1 MIRLNHIFLIFV
13 WFSPALTQIDTNDT
27 TDVEIE
33 NLVEQ
38 TIDEEDSQLLDVFE
52 TEPTL
57 VQKSIWSLPSVDIR
71 SRVRQKL
78 QTSRG
83 YNDGKYL
90 GSPVVSYQ
98 RVKIN
103 HGKNISGGL
112 LVEKDAG
119 ERKFNDHTNYFIRI
133 QNLGFIKSVVIG
145 DYVIEAGQGL
155 VFWRGYDFTKGANIK
170 AGSLRQGRALM
181 HHLSA
186 DEVGFLR
193 GFSTLLNWR
202 RFNGLI
208 FYSNKNLSASLD
220 SVGNVTSFY
229 SGYYRTYTEIAKRE
243 NLTEKVF
250 GARTT
255 YDLHEEFKLGL
266 TWAVSSYSKQIKAAG
281 NNDFSIYGFDFT
293 LKMNRIS
300 LCGEIAA
307 NSKTDFSAIS
317 VLAISPNAFVDVVA
331 LYRNY
336 SPNYFNRFANPFG
349 ESFGGSNEK
358 GFFIGL
364 ELKLLRGIK
373 LIGYSDNF
381 VFPKSKELNFSKR
394 SNEYFSQFECKLNK
408 NIMITLRCTNKSF
421 DVFQKNLDEL
431 KRDIRII
438 DRTIRSNYRI
448 NFDYDLSKHVRLRW
462 RFEYRTVNSNL
473 TKATEIGRMFFQ
485 DLSIKSKRHWSLN
498 FRISYF
504 NTDSYYSGISQ
515 YENDL
520 RGVLS
525 IPVLYGQ
532 GIKWYVLL
540 KSQIINSLDLSLKY
554 SYLINE
560 DVRKIGS
567 GWDELPANVDNRIGV
582 QLDLKL

>member
-1 MIRLNHIFLIFV
+1 MIRFIQLFLIFV
-13 WFSPALTQIDTNDT
+13 WFSPALSQIDTEDT

-38 TIDEEDSQLLDVFE
+38 TTEEEDSQLLDVFE

-57 VQKSIWSLPSVDIR
+57 VQKYIWSLPSVDVR
-71 SRVRQKL
+71 SRIRQKL

-83 YNDGKYL
+83 YNEGKYL

-98 RVKIN
+98 RMKIN
-103 HGKNISGGL
+103 QGENISGGL

-119 ERKFNDHTNYFIRI
+119 ERKFNDYNNYFIRI

-155 VFWRGYDFTKGANIK
+155 VMWRGYDFTKGANIK
-170 AGSLRQGRALM
+170 AGSIRKGRDLM
-181 HHLSA
+181 PHLSA
-186 DEVGFLR
+186 DGVGFLR
-193 GFSTLLNWR
+193 GFATHLNWR

-208 FYSNKNLSASLD
+208 FYSSKNLSASVD
-220 SVGNVTSFY
+220 SLGNVTSFY
-229 SGYYRTYTEIAKRE
+229 SGYYRTNSEIAKRE
-243 NLTEKVF
+243 NLNEKVF
-250 GARTT
+250 GARAA
-255 YDLHEEFKLGL
+255 YDLYGDFKFGL
-266 TWAVSSYSKQIKAAG
+266 TWVTSSYSKQIKAAG
-281 NNDFSIYGFDFT
+281 NNLFSNYGFDYT

-300 LCGEIAA
+300 LYGEIAS
-307 NSKTDFSAIS
+307 NSKMDLSGIS

-349 ESFGGSNEK
+349 ESFGGSNEE

-364 ELKLLRGIK
+364 ELKLFRGIK
-373 LIGYSDNF
+373 LIGYSDKF

-394 SNEYFSQFECKLNK
+394 GNEYFTQFDYKINK
-408 NIMITLRCTNKSF
+408 NLFVTLRYKNKSS
-421 DVFQKNLDEL
+421 DDFQKNLDEMNREI
-431 KRDIRII
+431 KII
-438 DRTIRSNYRI
+438 DQTVRSNYRI
-448 NFDYDLSKHVRLRW
+448 NVDYDLSKFVRLRW
-462 RFEYRTVNSNL
+462 RFEYRTVKSNI
-473 TKATEIGRMFFQ
+473 TKVIEIGRMLFQ
-485 DLSIKSKRHWSLN
+485 DLSIKSKKRWTLN

-504 NTDSYYSGISQ
+504 KSDSYYSGISQ

-540 KSQIINSLDLSLKY
+540 KYQIINSFDLSLKY
-554 SYLINE
+554 SYLIRE

-567 GWDELPANVDNRIGV
+567 GWDELPANVDNRIGL
-582 QLDLKL
+582 QLDLRL